1 MIWTRVESTVR
12 PEDQDLDSSKKYN
25 FVRRNI
31 EEEVREQ
38 EDGENLTIFTFE
50 EARILK
56 EDWGVYLDLV
66 QAQADI
72 DYLNMITE
80 DL

>member
-1 MIWTRVESTVR
+1 MIWTRVESTER
-12 PEDQDLDSSKKYN
+12 PEDQDLESSKKYN

-38 EDGENLTIFTFE
+38 EDSESLTIFTFE

>member
-1 MIWTRVESTVR
+1 MIWTRAESTVR

-38 EDGENLTIFTFE
+38 EDGESLTVFTFE
-50 EARILK
+50 EAKILK